1 MKFKSILSMLLCG
14 ILLFGCCAMAG
25 CSGDSDKD
33 TDADNTNKDSRVLD
47 GAKLIT
53 YGDSLTAFGTWP
65 LTVAENTNMYL
76 FNGATGGINTKEGL
90 ARFESYV
97 AAHDPDFVT
106 LLFGMNDLLMQV
118 KNVPQVT
125 PDQFKA
131 NMKTMCEQVVALDA
145 VPILLTSSYM
155 DESIFFQVQAQN
167 ESYYEKVGT
176 PLEWLDQYNAKVR
189 ELAAEEGYHMI
200 DIREACNDYSVKEF
214 LSSDGIHLGDKGNE
228 VYAELISEY
237 LLDNFTSDP
246 DAEKIT
252 GRFPYKASPAEP
264 ATTDII
270 SYDPADWVIPEEYTM
285 NIVSG
290 ENGEL
295 LLSNLN
301 GAWPAAEYSAKEC
314 VLVPVEGTELV
325 FDFSTANVNTS
336 ILLFFGGATPH
347 ASTAGKYVAI
357 NTYLGV
363 NTDCVGDIYSN
374 QDCKGSVLLSEILK
388 DSSASDAIDE
398 NGNVL
403 ISGARVFV
411 AGNAAQN
418 VTIRQLAVSTTGA
431 PNEE

>member
-1 MKFKSILSMLLCG
+1 MKFRSILSLLLCG
-14 ILLFGCCAMAG
+14 ILLFSCLAMVGC
-25 CSGDSDKD
+25 DSNTD
-33 TDADNTNKDSRVLD
+33 TDADSNKDSRVLD

-90 ARFESYV
+90 DRFENYV
-97 AAHDPDFVT
+97 EKHDPDFVT
-106 LLFGMNDLLMQV
+106 LLFGMNDLLMQAR
-118 KNVPQVT
+118 NVPQVT
-125 PDQFKA
+125 PDQFKT
-131 NMKTMCEQVVALDA
+131 NLKTMCEKVVALDA

-155 DESIFFQVQAQN
+155 NEAVFFSSQGQSEAN
-167 ESYYEKVGT
+167 YSKVGT

-189 ELAAEEGYHMI
+189 QLADEEGYHMI
-200 DIREACNDYSVKEF
+200 DIREACNDYAVTDF

-252 GRFPYKASPAEP
+252 TRFPYKASPSEA

-270 SYDPADWVIPEEYTM
+270 SYDPAAWVCPDEYAMTFA
-285 NIVSG
+285 SG

-295 LLSNLN
+295 ILSNNN
-301 GAWPAAEYSAKEC
+301 GQWPAAEYAATEC
-314 VLVPVEGTELV
+314 VLVPLEGTKLV

-347 ASTAGKYVAI
+347 ASTEGKYVSI
-357 NTYLGV
+357 NSYLGV
-363 NTDCVGDIYSN
+363 NTDSVGDIKGN
-374 QDCKGSVLLSEILK
+374 QDCKGEVLLSDLVK
-388 DSSASDAIDE
+388 ASTASDAVDE

-403 ISGARVFV
+403 ISGARIFV
-411 AGNAAQN
+411 AGTGGQP

-431 PNEE
+431 PNE